1 MADQNEAPV
10 VLHSVDLSNPD
21 IRESAA
27 ILKQACMDTGIFYVI
42 NHGISEELMAEVF
55 AQSKK
60 FFALP
65 LEEKMKNMVTKS
77 RGYKVIN
84 KLYDQETKQ
93 QAHGEGF
100 ALIEE
105 APDANNDH
113 RPLRGPNV
121 WPSAE
126 LLPGWKETV
135 VKYQKEVLKVA
146 SAVSRI
152 IAIALDLNEDFF
164 DQPQF
169 LGNAIPYLSLIHY
182 EVEGAQPLKECLLGT
197 PPHTDPSLITLLATD
212 EVPGLQ
218 ICRDLE
224 GKPRVWKDV
233 APLEGAFIVNIG
245 DILERMSNCIFRS
258 TFHRVQYRKDRYTVA
273 FFVYPSLEGTIECIP
288 SCVSAENPPKYPPIK
303 NEELLGTIFKTEVA
317 AA

>member
-245 DILERMSNCIFRS
+245 DILERMSNCIFR
-258 TFHRVQYRKDRYTVA
+258 VQYRKDRYTVA